1 MISLRFHGRGGQG
14 AKVAS
19 RILGTAAF
27 LDGLFVQDFPLYGAE
42 RRGAPIASFVRISGE
57 PITERGVISEPDAVI
72 VMDETLLEDPTASP
86 LSGLKR
92 GGAALINSPR
102 NPEDLRDEIGI
113 EGGRVLTLEMTK
125 ISLEVLG
132 EPILSTL
139 AGAAAAKIANISE
152 ASLKEAIKREL
163 SGIVEERRELE
174 RNVEAATL
182 AFRSVPSIDLKT
194 QETVRDESPVIKVP
208 FEPALVSSPAIIA
221 VGNSPERK
229 TGNWRIFRPVWDRE
243 ICMKCSICF
252 ARCPEGCISLDDEGY
267 PRVNYEN
274 CKGCLICVQECP
286 AGGIRKVRETE
297 AKGPLRRRQGEEGDA
312 DGK

>member
-42 RRGAPIASFVRISGE
+42 RRGAPITSFVRISGE
-57 PITERGVISEPDAVI
+57 PITERGIISEPDAVI

-86 LSGLKR
+86 LSGLK
-92 GGAALINSPR
+92 GDGAALINSPR
-102 NPEDLRDEIGI
+102 NPEYLRDEIGI

-174 RNVEAATL
+174 RNVEAAAL
-182 AFRSVPSIDLKT
+182 AFRSVPAVDLKT
-194 QETVRDESPVIKVP
+194 QEGVRDESPAIKVP
-208 FEPALVSSPAIIA
+208 FEPALVSSPTIIA
-221 VGNSPERK
+221 VGNSPKRK

-267 PRVNYEN
+267 PRVDYEN

-297 AKGPLRRRQGEEGDA
+297 AKGP
-312 DGK
+312 